1 MSLAPSGISRF
12 GDLSS
17 GHQCYYPVVLV
28 TASPDVAVNKIF
40 AAMEGCITKTHSC
53 PKTPPHMDVV
63 KKGSKKVRINKFGAA
78 QIGSILQPGAAV
90 MCEGSHS
97 VYATTGW

>member
-1 MSLAPSGISRF
+1 MALAPSGISRL
-12 GDLSS
+12 GDLES

-28 TASPDVAVNKIF
+28 TASPNVAVNKIF
-40 AAMEGCITKTHSC
+40 AGMEGCITKTHSC
-53 PKTPPHMDVV
+53 PKKPPHIDVV
-63 KKGSKKVRINKFGAA
+63 KKGSIKVRINKVGAA

-97 VYATTGW
+97 VYATM

>member
-1 MSLAPSGISRF
+1 MALAPSGISRL
-12 GDLSS
+12 GDLES

-28 TASPDVAVNKIF
+28 TASPNVVVNKIF
-40 AAMEGCITKTHSC
+40 AGMEGCITVPHSC
-53 PKTPPHMDVV
+53 PKKPPHPDIIM
-63 KKGSKKVRINKFGAA
+63 KGSIKVRINKVGAA

-97 VYATTGW
+97 VYASM